1 MLEATLRDRAKGLLT
16 ASGRSDVPPFMVMD
30 VMAAAAR
37 IEAAGGHVI
46 HMEVGQPAA
55 PAPKAAISAAR
66 AALDG
71 GRIDYTSA
79 LGIASLRERIARHYR
94 EAYGC
99 AVDAER
105 IVVTTGSSGAFI
117 LGFLAMF
124 EPGDRVAVTV
134 PGYPPYR
141 HILTALGCEPV
152 LIETSSETRHALT
165 GEALL
170 AAHRKSPLKGVL
182 VGSPANPT
190 GTMMSREALTSLIA
204 AAEGAGIRFISD
216 EIYHGLDYAFPAVTA
231 AELSPHALVIN
242 SFSKYFCMTGW
253 RVGWMVVPE
262 PLVRPIERLQ
272 QNLAISVPTLSQI
285 AAEAAFEGREE
296 MEEVKRGYQENR
308 RILIAGLPQAGLNK
322 FLPAD
327 GAFYL
332 YADVS
337 EFTSDSFDFAKQMLE
352 QAHVA
357 ATPGIDFDPVHGH
370 RYIRFSYARSADD
383 MREAVARVS
392 RGGSGK
398 ARRGSHQWPGRL
410 GSLSA
415 LEKPPAPLTL
425 PPIDFGCRVE
435 TAVRASVT
443 DRSGTRIGGER
454 HGGNDR
460 NRSAS
465 RGGTGKALVQDT
477 LCSGADRDRA
487 RRAGRLAVARPGDQR
502 LDQGARRRL
511 HQADQDGDRADHLLH
526 GGLRHLAHPGRQEGR
541 PRRRQGAGLFRG
553 RLDLRADHRPGRRQS
568 GRRRARA
575 WRREPMPRRLRVTP
589 SRRKR

>member
-1 MLEATLRDRAKGLLT
+1 MLEATLRERAKGLLIA

-55 PAPKAAISAAR
+55 SAPKTAISAAH
-66 AALDG
+66 AALDS

-79 LGIASLRERIARHYR
+79 LGTPTLRERIARHYR
-94 EAYGC
+94 DSYGLV
-99 AVDAER
+99 VDPGR

-117 LGFLAMF
+117 LAFLVMF
-124 EPGDRVAVTV
+124 EPGDRVAVTI

-170 AAHRKSPLKGVL
+170 AAHRKAPLRGVL

-190 GTMMSREALTSLIA
+190 GTMMSREALAGLIM
-204 AAEGAGIRFISD
+204 AAESAGIRFISD

-231 AELSPHALVIN
+231 AELSTDALVIN

-285 AAEAAFEGREE
+285 AAEAAFDGSAE
-296 MEEVKRGYQENR
+296 MEEIKRGYLENR
-308 RILIAGLPQAGLNK
+308 RILIEGLPRAGLCK

-337 EFTSDSFDFAKQMLE
+337 DFTSDSFQFAGEMLE
-352 QAHVA
+352 KAHVA
-357 ATPGIDFDPVHGH
+357 ATPGVDFDPVHG
-370 RYIRFSYARSADD
+370 RQFIRFSYARSAAE
-383 MREAVARVS
+383 MREAVDRI
-392 RGGSGK
+392 
-398 ARRGSHQWPGRL
+398 SHWL
-410 GSLSA
+410 
-415 LEKPPAPLTL
+415 K
-425 PPIDFGCRVE
+425 
-435 TAVRASVT
+435 
-443 DRSGTRIGGER
+443 
-454 HGGNDR
+454 
-460 NRSAS
+460 
-465 RGGTGKALVQDT
+465 
-477 LCSGADRDRA
+477 
-487 RRAGRLAVARPGDQR
+487 
-502 LDQGARRRL
+502 
-511 HQADQDGDRADHLLH
+511 
-526 GGLRHLAHPGRQEGR
+526 
-541 PRRRQGAGLFRG
+541 
-553 RLDLRADHRPGRRQS
+553 
-568 GRRRARA
+568 
-575 WRREPMPRRLRVTP
+575 
-589 SRRKR
+589 